1 MTDSSPYP
9 FPPHPQPQPSAAPHM
24 QPPMVYV
31 YEKPGWEYKLVVR
44 EAAEADLLSE
54 EHLNELGSSGW
65 ELVGIVGLPA
75 KVQYC
80 FKRART

>member
-1 MTDSSPYP
+1 
-9 FPPHPQPQPSAAPHM
+9 M

-31 YEKPGWEYKLVVR
+31 YEKAEWEYKVVVK
-44 EAAEADLLSE
+44 ATTEADLLSE
-54 EHLNELGSSGW
+54 EQLNELGSSGW
-65 ELVGIVGLPA
+65 ELAGIVGLPG